1 MVRLVKGEND
11 LATVNPVL
19 AKEWHPTKN
28 RNLNPED
35 VTSGSSKEVW
45 WLCPKGHSYS
55 MVINQRTKRG
65 YGCPYCSGRR
75 ALKGI
80 NDLATTNPD
89 LAKEWNYDKNIDL
102 TPCDVTAG
110 SRKKVWWRCEKG
122 HAYEQLII
130 KRTNRGYS
138 CPYCSGHKALRGFND
153 LATVNPR
160 LAKEW
165 HPTKNAD
172 LTPFDV
178 TAGSGKR
185 VWWMCP
191 VGHEYQATIHD
202 RNSDDTQCPICN
214 AKNQTSF
221 PEQAILYYVKKL
233 YPDAVN
239 RYKEIFEH
247 SMELDVYIPS
257 IRLGIEFD
265 GAAWHNSATQLKR
278 EKKKYIICQKHHIT
292 LIRVKE
298 HTEQER
304 NDVADAVYYI
314 PKVRTYSELEGV
326 IQVILDSIDR
336 NSNMW
341 TRKNPYYFHSA
352 ITVDLERDRT
362 DILSY
367 LNEIKNSLANLRPDV
382 VRYWDF
388 TKNKNLVPGMF
399 TVSSN
404 QVVWWKCPDCGHE
417 WQCSINSM
425 TRPGRYGCAECSK
438 IRQGVTF
445 TKQVAKRVG
454 SLAETMPDLAKEWH
468 PTKNGALS
476 PNDISAG
483 HFKTV
488 WWLCP
493 QCGYEWE
500 ASPNNRKR
508 GSGCPCCSGRVP
520 KSGVNDLATL
530 CPGLMEEWDFQKNAD
545 LNPHQLLPGSGKRA
559 WWKCSQ
565 CGHEWEAVIASRT
578 KGHGCPKCA
587 KQKKRPKSET
597 KGLV

>member
-1 MVRLVKGEND
+1 MVRLVKDEND
-11 LATVNPVL
+11 LATVNPML

-28 RNLNPED
+28 ENLNPED
-35 VTSGSSKEVW
+35 ITSGSSKEVW

-55 MVINQRTKRG
+55 MVVNQRTKRG
-65 YGCPYCSGRR
+65 YGCPYCSGHRV
-75 ALKGI
+75 LKGI

-110 SRKKVWWRCEKG
+110 SRKKVWWLCEKG

-185 VWWMCP
+185 VWWVCP

-265 GAAWHNSATQLKR
+265 GAAWHNSAAQLKR
-278 EKKKYIICQKHHIT
+278 EKKKYTICQKHHIT

-298 HTEQER
+298 NTDQEW

-314 PKVRTYSELEGV
+314 PKVRIYSELEGV
-326 IQVILDSIDR
+326 IQAILDSIDR

-352 ITVDLERDRT
+352 ITVDLERDRV
-362 DILSY
+362 DILNY
-367 LNEIKNSLANLRPDV
+367 LNEIKNSLADLRPDV
-382 VRYWDF
+382 VRCWDF
-388 TKNKNLVPGMF
+388 SKNGNLVPSMF
-399 TVSSN
+399 TVGSN
-404 QVVWWKCPDCGHE
+404 QVVWWKCPNCGHE
-417 WQCSINSM
+417 WQSSINSM

-445 TKQVAKRVG
+445 TKKVVVG

-476 PNDISAG
+476 PDDISAG
-483 HFKTV
+483 RFKAV

-508 GSGCPCCSGRVP
+508 GVGCPCCSGRVP

-530 CPGLMEEWDFQKNAD
+530 YPGLMEEWNFQKNVG
-545 LNPHQLLPGSGKRA
+545 LNPSQLLPGSGKRA

-587 KQKKRPKSET
+587 KQEKRSKS
-597 KGLV
+597 